1 MGLFDR
7 FRKAAAP
14 RSDAEPA
21 RAADAP
27 CRRSAERFPT
37 TVLTCLLGSVC
48 DLSRTGMRVVSQQPP
63 PVPPGT
69 LFEFEIH
76 SPTSDLTVIG
86 RIARAARLPT
96 GGFDVGIE
104 FQRVTPE
111 LAEALESL
119 AQSGKV
125 RKRSVAAD
133 AAGAKP
139 VTASV
144 NLPDLYGQLGVDER
158 ADERQIHHA
167 YREMARKYHPD
178 VNKSDEAYD
187 RFLQISRAYEVL
199 RDAEKRQAY
208 DQARAARRNAA

>member
-7 FRKAAAP
+7 FRKAAESAP
-14 RSDAEPA
+14 AAEPA

-27 CRRSAERFPT
+27 CRRAAERFPT

-48 DLSRTGMRVVSQQPP
+48 DLSRTGMRVVSPQAP

-69 LFEFEIH
+69 LFEFEIQ

-86 RIARAARLPT
+86 RIARATRLPT
-96 GGFDVGIE
+96 GGFDLGIE

-125 RKRSVAAD
+125 RKRPTGAD
-133 AAGAKP
+133 AAGARG

-144 NLPDLYGQLGVDER
+144 NLPNLYEQLGVDEH
-158 ADERQIHHA
+158 ADERQIQQA

-178 VNKSDEAYD
+178 VNKSEAAHD
-187 RFLQISRAYEVL
+187 TFVQISRAYEVL
-199 RDAEKRQAY
+199 RDAEKRLAY